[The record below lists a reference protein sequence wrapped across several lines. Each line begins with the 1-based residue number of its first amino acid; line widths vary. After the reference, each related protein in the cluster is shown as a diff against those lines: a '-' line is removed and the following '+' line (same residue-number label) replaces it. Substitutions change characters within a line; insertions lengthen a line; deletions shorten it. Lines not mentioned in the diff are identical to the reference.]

1 MKRKTYLV
9 QSAVGQSA
17 IRHTFNAAMN
27 DAAKGMVRDYAEAN
41 GLRGPW
47 SLADSG
53 REQVDGV
60 TVHGWRVWRHDATG
74 HGLRIV
80 ANLQP

>member
-17 IRHTFNAAMN
+17 TRHSFNAAMG
-27 DAAKGMVRDYAEAN
+27 DTARAMVREYAEAN
-41 GLRGPW
+41 GLVGPW
-47 SLADSG
+47 TLADSG
-53 REQVDGV
+53 REQADGV

-74 HGLRIV
+74 QGLRIV

>member
-1 MKRKTYLV
+1 VKRKTYLV

-17 IRHTFNAAMN
+17 IRHTFNAAMR
-27 DAAKGMVRDYAEAN
+27 DAAPAMLREYAQARHLT
-41 GLRGPW
+41 GTW
-47 SLADSG
+47 SLTDSG

-74 HGLRIV
+74 QGLRIV